1 MKLSGDDGV
10 VNLFLSDV
18 RSRRPSQHALVSYTH
33 FLLVLI
39 NVLEMVCSVTD
50 LEQVTVIRLRQCVE
64 HLLTAPVP
72 VIKSR
77 RLPDNG
83 STLSISTVRAHMRV
97 WRVFF
102 NWCYQEELIDKNPV
116 LRLKSP
122 KADKRIIP
130 AFTDEQ
136 IEKML
141 ACFDLSTVAG
151 FRDYLIILLLLDT
164 GIRLSE
170 IAGLEVVSVHDSYIK
185 VFGKGRKEREVG
197 IHPDV
202 SKLLWK
208 YIHKY
213 RHPKDAHETA
223 LFLAVGKGNA
233 GRRIGQHG
241 VKQLIERVKACAG
254 ITDMRVSPHIFR
266 HTFAKMY
273 LKAGGDLFKLSRE
286 LGHSDVQIT
295 KVYLEDFSSSDARTE
310 HVSFSP
316 IGHLKLRKN
325 QKRKEK
331 HE

>member
-1 MKLSGDDGV
+1 MKLAGDDSV
-10 VNLFLSDV
+10 VKLFLSDMKT
-18 RSRRPSQHALVSYTH
+18 RRVSQHTITSYTYVLHLLVSM
-33 FLLVLI
+33 
-39 NVLEMVCSVTD
+39 LETICGVTD
-50 LEQVTVIRLRQCVE
+50 LERVTVVHLRQCVE
-64 HLLTAPVP
+64 HLLINPVP
-72 VIKSR
+72 VVKSR
-77 RLPDNG
+77 RPPDNG
-83 STLSISTVRAHMRV
+83 KTFSISTVRGHIRV
-97 WRVFF
+97 WKAFF
-102 NWCYQEELIDKNPV
+102 NWCYQEELIEKNPV
-116 LRLKSP
+116 LRLSAP

-136 IEKML
+136 VEKMFS
-141 ACFDLSTVAG
+141 CFDLSTDIG

-170 IAGLEVVSVHDSYIK
+170 IAGIEVVNVHDTYIK

-213 RHPKDAHETA
+213 RHPKNADETI
-223 LFLAVGKGNA
+223 LFLGAGGRGA
-233 GRRIGQHG
+233 GRPFGHDG
-241 VKQLIERVKACAG
+241 VKHLVERVKKATG
-254 ITDMRVSPHIFR
+254 ITDMRVSPHVFR

-286 LGHSDVQIT
+286 MGHSNIQTT
-295 KVYLEDFSSSDARTE
+295 KIYLEDFNSSDARNE
-310 HVSFSP
+310 HASFSP
-316 IGHLKLRKN
+316 INRFKLLKN